1 MYNAAG
7 LVRVPHHYERM
18 SAVAS
23 QPEDKS
29 RIAEGLVEAY
39 NNGDWERFR
48 ASHAPDVVYE
58 EIGTGQRVEGMDEYM
73 QLLEGWTQAIPDGAA
88 TIRRT
93 VESGDIVVMEL
104 VWEGTQTGALQT
116 PGGTLPA
123 SGRQIEVEATMWSD
137 FEGDKVRETR
147 HYVDIMTMLQQLG
160 ADTAPS

>member
-1 MYNAAG
+1 M
-7 LVRVPHHYERM
+7 
-18 SAVAS
+18 AS
-23 QPEDKS
+23 EPEDKS

>member
-1 MYNAAG
+1 M
-7 LVRVPHHYERM
+7 
-18 SAVAS
+18 AS
-23 QPEDKS
+23 QQEDRS
-29 RIAEGLVEAY
+29 RRAEEVVEAY

-58 EIGTGQRVEGMDEYM
+58 EVGTGQRAEGMDEYM
-73 QLLEGWTQAIPDGAA
+73 QLLEGWQQAIPDGAA

-93 VESGDIVVMEL
+93 VQSGDTVVMEL
-104 VWEGTQTGALQT
+104 VWKGTQTGDLQT
-116 PGGTLPA
+116 PGGTVPA

-137 FEGDKVRETR
+137 FEGDQVRKTR

>member
-1 MYNAAG
+1 
-7 LVRVPHHYERM
+7 M

-58 EIGTGQRVEGMDEYM
+58 EIGTGQRAEGMDEYM

-93 VESGDIVVMEL
+93 VASGDTVVMEL
-104 VWEGTQTGALQT
+104 VWKGSQTGELQT
-116 PGGTLPA
+116 PGGTMPA

-137 FEGDKVRETR
+137 FEGDKVRGTR
-147 HYVDIMTMLQQLG
+147 HYVDLMTMLQQIG
-160 ADTAPS
+160 GDTAPG